1 MSPEGYLATSGL
13 PKSDCSSGAGC
24 CALAL
29 TKLLPPEKLDARLQS
44 RLDALSAREAS
55 LRSALEAHADIFVVH
70 AHLAYCTKC
79 EEEVPL
85 ATHYSLEDWEQHLN
99 VCASKS
105 VSSPSDHQKDYGLV
119 DVAVDPDVSKDDE
132 APTANA
138 DSRDEVFTAQSLAEP
153 VQSVVVSKN
162 GRDALG
168 SRSSTPHS
176 SPAFKDSPVHARPTS
191 KSARDEN
198 NHAGQAQR
206 IPATK
211 GSHSR
216 HDPGKTPLGRSRMS
230 VNNAGYPT
238 TENLTIVTGYK
249 PSIAS
254 GCQDGV

>member
-105 VSSPSDHQKDYGLV
+105 VSSPSDHQKECDLV
-119 DVAVDPDVSKDDE
+119 DVAVDPGVSKDDE
-132 APTANA
+132 APTANS
-138 DSRDEVFTAQSLAEP
+138 DSHDESFNAQFLAEP
-153 VQSVVVSKN
+153 VQSAVPSDN
-162 GRDALG
+162 GRDALA
-168 SRSSTPHS
+168 SPRSITPLPS
-176 SPAFKDSPVHARPTS
+176 SPAFEDSPVHIRTTS
-191 KSARDEN
+191 KCARDEN
-198 NHAGQAQR
+198 RHVGQAQR
-206 IPATK
+206 IPAKK
-211 GSHSR
+211 GSHPR
-216 HDPGKTPLGRSRMS
+216 HEPGKTPLGRSRMS
-230 VNNAGYPT
+230 VNNAGT
-238 TENLTIVTGYK
+238 RRRVT
-249 PSIAS
+249 
-254 GCQDGV
+254 